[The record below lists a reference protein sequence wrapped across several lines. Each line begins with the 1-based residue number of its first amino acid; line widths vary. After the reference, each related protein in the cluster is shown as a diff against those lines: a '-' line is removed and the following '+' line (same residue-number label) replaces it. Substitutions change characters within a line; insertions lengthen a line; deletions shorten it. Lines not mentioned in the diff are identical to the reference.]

1 MMKTT
6 AETIELKSSFL
17 PDLLAFGDYLLKLG
31 YQLMPNYAEEILALL
46 ADSFFDQPDVSL
58 WNYQLLL
65 KPLMVKSQAEAQHFQ
80 EDLRNYL
87 QLKNSLRDKEEAL
100 ARNHEELEGVMR
112 KFDQEEAS
120 LEEEGRQLAQEKNGL
135 PGSFKI
141 PKTWLKRLD
150 KLQAENAAAF
160 KALFADSPK
169 QELFAK
175 MAKTLADKDQSGK
188 REIFGQREDLLAELE
203 KAAGKLTD
211 LPDPM
216 AGMQL
221 LEELGKILKRI
232 DLQDKRLKRAGIK
245 QEKKQGDLEQSR
257 QDAGQEAGRLQMR
270 INELQSRLTS
280 PGKREWS
287 KEANQGM
294 NFVDN
299 TGLLAKPFASLSKLE
314 REQISDYVNLYAY
327 KFKAQVAK
335 RLISPRKGRIDLAA
349 SIKLACKSGGVPLK
363 LQYQHPKKRPCKLV
377 IFLDVSGS
385 CIKAAEPLFLFA
397 CCLRELFP
405 TGCELYAF
413 VDHLV
418 DLSSD
423 LKAGMAYGEL
433 TEVLRKVPTIGVYSD
448 YGKPLRE
455 YKDKQGQ
462 LNKRTIMLWMGDAR
476 NNHLPSEEKIFKDL
490 CQRVK
495 RCYWLNPEAKSKWD
509 TGDSVIGSYAP
520 YVDELAEVTNPAS
533 LIKFLCELQN

>member
-1 MMKTT
+1 
-6 AETIELKSSFL
+6 
-17 PDLLAFGDYLLKLG
+17 
-31 YQLMPNYAEEILALL
+31 
-46 ADSFFDQPDVSL
+46 
-58 WNYQLLL
+58 
-65 KPLMVKSQAEAQHFQ
+65 
-80 EDLRNYL
+80 
-87 QLKNSLRDKEEAL
+87 
-100 ARNHEELEGVMR
+100 MR
-112 KFDQEEAS
+112 KIDQEEAS
-120 LEEEGRQLAQEKNGL
+120 LEEESRQLAQEQDSL

-141 PKTWLKRLD
+141 PKTWLKHLEE
-150 KLQAENAAAF
+150 LQTENAEAF
-160 KALFADSPK
+160 KVLFADSPN
-169 QELFAK
+169 QDIFTK
-175 MAKTLADKDQSGK
+175 MAKTLTDNDQPGK
-188 REIFGQREDLLAELE
+188 REIFVKRQELLADLE
-203 KAAGKLTD
+203 KAAGKLLD
-211 LPDPM
+211 LPNPL

-221 LEELGKILKRI
+221 LEILGKIMKKI
-232 DLQDKRLKRAGIK
+232 DLQDKRLKRAGSK

-257 QDAGQEAGRLQMR
+257 EDARQEADHLQMR
-270 INELQSRLTS
+270 INELQNKLAS

-287 KEANQGM
+287 KEANRGRM
-294 NFVDN
+294 NFIEN

-405 TGCELYAF
+405 AGCEIYAF

-423 LKAGMAYGEL
+423 LKAGMSYGEL

-455 YKDKQGQ
+455 YKAKQGQ

-495 RCYWLNPEAKSKWD
+495 KCYWLNPEAKSKWD
-509 TGDSVIGSYAP
+509 TGDSVIGRYTP
-520 YVDELAEVTNPAS
+520 YVSELAEVTNPAS

>member
-1 MMKTT
+1 
-6 AETIELKSSFL
+6 
-17 PDLLAFGDYLLKLG
+17 
-31 YQLMPNYAEEILALL
+31 
-46 ADSFFDQPDVSL
+46 
-58 WNYQLLL
+58 
-65 KPLMVKSQAEAQHFQ
+65 
-80 EDLRNYL
+80 
-87 QLKNSLRDKEEAL
+87 
-100 ARNHEELEGVMR
+100 
-112 KFDQEEAS
+112 
-120 LEEEGRQLAQEKNGL
+120 
-135 PGSFKI
+135 
-141 PKTWLKRLD
+141 
-150 KLQAENAAAF
+150 
-160 KALFADSPK
+160 
-169 QELFAK
+169 
-175 MAKTLADKDQSGK
+175 
-188 REIFGQREDLLAELE
+188 
-203 KAAGKLTD
+203 
-211 LPDPM
+211 
-216 AGMQL
+216 MQL

-245 QEKKQGDLEQSR
+245 QEKKQEQSR
-257 QDAGQEAGRLQMR
+257 QDARQEAGRLQIR
-270 INELQSRLTS
+270 INELQSRLAS

-287 KEANQGM
+287 EEANQGRM
-294 NFVDN
+294 NFIDN

-405 TGCELYAF
+405 AGCEIYAF

-418 DLSSD
+418 DLSND
-423 LKAGMAYGEL
+423 LKAGMSYSEL

-462 LNKRTIMLWMGDAR
+462 LNKRTIMIWMGDAR
-476 NNHLPSEEKIFKDL
+476 NNHLPSQETIFKDL

-495 RCYWLNPEAKSKWD
+495 KCYWLNPEAKNKWN
-509 TGDSVIGSYAP
+509 TGDSVISKYAP
-520 YVDELAEVTNPAS
+520 YVSELAEVTNTAS